1 MKIHIAIDGPA
12 GAGKSTIAKLLSERL
27 GITYMDTGAMY
38 RALTWKLLNKS
49 VDLNDEKLVANIA
62 KDTVMQINQE
72 DIVLDGQTLKNE
84 IREDIVN
91 QNVSEV
97 ARIAEVREI
106 LVDLQRKMSQDISI
120 VMDGRDIGTHVLP
133 NADYKIFLTAS
144 IDERAK
150 RRALELNKKGF
161 KTNIEDI
168 KEGIEHRDKI
178 DTERKASPLKPAEDA
193 IIVDSTS
200 KSIDTVIDE
209 LMNIVSQGDKNAL

>member
-38 RALTWKLLNKS
+38 RALTWKLLKKS
-49 VDLNDEKLVANIA
+49 VDLNDEKLVADIA

-72 DIVLDGQTLKNE
+72 DIVLDGQTLKDE
-84 IREDIVN
+84 IRETIVN

-150 RRALELNKKGF
+150 RRVLELNEKGF